1 MKKIL
6 TYGTFDT
13 MHWGHINILKRAAE
27 LGDYLLVGISSDEF
41 NAKKGKKAY
50 HDFTI
55 RKEMVESIIYA
66 DKVISEN
73 SWEQKKEDILLYGID
88 VLVMGDDWT
97 GEFDYLKDICEVIY
111 LPRTKSVSSTKI
123 REILKQEEG

>member
-41 NAKKGKKAY
+41 NAKKGKQAY
-50 HDFTI
+50 HNFTI

-73 SWEQKKEDILLYGID
+73 SWEQKKEDILLYEID
-88 VLVMGDDWT
+88 VLVMGDDWI